1 LTPWRCPPHGN
12 CVISRAGIVHR
23 PGMAEFHAVE
33 SSIARES
40 QNPRARVVPCPGIAE
55 FHAVES
61 SIARE
66 LENSTAGGSTT
77 LGKRRNLSAGVV
89 RPPIITE
96 ITAAEESN

>member
-1 LTPWRCPPHGN
+1 MYKQSTAWESGNPTRGSGPPLGN

-40 QNPRARVVPCPGIAE
+40 QNPRARVVHCPGMAE

-66 LENSTAGGSTT
+66 
-77 LGKRRNLSAGVV
+77 
-89 RPPIITE
+89 
-96 ITAAEESN
+96 